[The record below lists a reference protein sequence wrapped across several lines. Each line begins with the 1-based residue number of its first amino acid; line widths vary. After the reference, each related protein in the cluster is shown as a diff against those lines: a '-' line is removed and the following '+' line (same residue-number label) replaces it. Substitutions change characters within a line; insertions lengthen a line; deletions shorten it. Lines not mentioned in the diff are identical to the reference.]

1 MTVVATVTGNFP
13 CAHIALNF
21 TAFTSMILDKKEGNE
36 FKKDLRFEK
45 I

>member
-36 FKKDLRFEK
+36 FKKK